1 MMSRTEVLQIAKALR
16 ADMQQ
21 WVLQDFEP
29 HFGEMG
35 DAFEAD
41 ARWKAVRQAG
51 TELWLDTGDLESA
64 RKLWTREFSAL
75 TTNNTL
81 LNKEVQRGQ
90 YDELV
95 KKTVA
100 RIRELQPDIPQQVLV
115 LEVAFVLNAVHGL
128 RLVQE
133 FDAYVSVEEH
143 TDLAHDVDLAVLYG
157 ERFQEICP
165 ERFIVKLPLTPAGLL
180 GMRKL
185 RQKEVPINF
194 TLGFSA
200 RQNYVAARLGDPS
213 FVNVFLGR
221 LNSFVADSKL
231 GSGDG
236 VGERAT
242 AASQEAITQLR
253 DKGSAAT
260 RQIAASM
267 RNGGQVWTLAGTDVM
282 TMPLKVAEEYHD
294 ASEAPVSQRGPRST
308 DIELGLDAKAAERL
322 NIGCL
327 WEVPETLEAAVD
339 TIIASDPDMMSP
351 DDLVASFRSSGVVDF
366 FPEYDDQDLHAFQQ
380 DGKIPNLERWQGRL
394 QEGIVSLD
402 SLMNMSGLYSFMADQ
417 KDLDDRIRG
426 LL

>member
-1 MMSRTEVLQIAKALR
+1 MLQFANALR

-21 WVLQDFEP
+21 WVLQGFEP
-29 HFGEMG
+29 HFGEKG
-35 DAFEAD
+35 NTFDADE
-41 ARWKAVRQAG
+41 RWKAVRQSG
-51 TELWLDTGDLESA
+51 TELWLDTGDLDSA

-90 YDELV
+90 YDDLV
-95 KKTVA
+95 KRTVA
-100 RIRELQPDIPQQVLV
+100 RIRELQPDIPQQILV

-133 FDAYVSVEEH
+133 FDAFVSVEEH
-143 TDLAHDVDLAVLYG
+143 TDLAHDVELAVLYG
-157 ERFQEICP
+157 ERFHDICP

-185 RQKEVPINF
+185 RQKHVPINF

-200 RQNYVAARLGDPS
+200 RHNYVAARLGDPS

-242 AASQEAITQLR
+242 TASQEAIAALR
-253 DKGSAAT
+253 DKGGVTT

-267 RNGGQVWTLAGTDVM
+267 RSGEQVWTLAGTDVM

-294 ASEAPVSQRGPRST
+294 SSDAAVSQRGPQST
-308 DIELGLDAKAAERL
+308 AIELGLDAQEAERL
-322 NIGCL
+322 HLACL
-327 WEVPETLEAAVD
+327 WEVPDSLETAID
-339 TIIASDPDMMSP
+339 TVIASDPDTMTP
-351 DDLVASFRSSGVVDF
+351 EALVDSLRSSGVVDF
-366 FPEYDDQDLHAFQQ
+366 FPEYDDADLQAFQQ
-380 DGKIPNLERWQGRL
+380 DGKIPKLDRWRSRL
-394 QEGIVSLD
+394 QEGVVGLD